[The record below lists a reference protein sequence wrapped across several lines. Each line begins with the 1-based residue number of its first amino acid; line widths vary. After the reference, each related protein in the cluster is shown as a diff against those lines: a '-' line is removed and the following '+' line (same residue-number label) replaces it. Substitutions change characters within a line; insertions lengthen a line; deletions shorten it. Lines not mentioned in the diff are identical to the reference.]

1 MQKYNTYDNVQKLI
15 DIWHLTVSDV
25 EMNDEIWNDAQE
37 NDIDLDFSNKLPVIF
52 IKKLMLI
59 KEKNPK
65 ENKIMVEF
73 ATNSEM
79 SSLNLSLLGKF
90 DKNLPAII
98 LDRYASP
105 EKK

>member
-1 MQKYNTYDNVQKLI
+1 M
-15 DIWHLTVSDV
+15 TVSDV

-65 ENKIMVEF
+65 ENKIMVDF
-73 ATNSEM
+73 ATNEM
-79 SSLNLSLLGKF
+79 SSLNFSLLGKF
-90 DKNLPAII
+90 DKKLRDIVI
-98 LDRYASP
+98 ERYASP
-105 EKK
+105 EQK